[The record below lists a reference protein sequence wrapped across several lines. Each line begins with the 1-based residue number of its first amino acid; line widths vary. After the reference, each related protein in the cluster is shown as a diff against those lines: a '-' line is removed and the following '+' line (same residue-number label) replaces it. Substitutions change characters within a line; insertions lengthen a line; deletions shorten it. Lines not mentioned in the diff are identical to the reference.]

1 MQLNEDQRMIQD
13 MVRAFA
19 AAELQP
25 LAAQVDEQAR
35 FDPGVLQKL
44 AAVNLLGLLAPAE
57 VGGAGVDY
65 ATFTLAIEEVAR
77 VCGSTALLL
86 VTHNAL
92 GAAAIAMHG
101 SAALREAWLGRCA
114 RGEAIAAFA
123 WTEPD
128 AGSDSGVLQTTA
140 ELQGDEDWVL
150 NGTKN
155 AVSCAAVADCFLV
168 AARETGAGADASNL
182 GLWLVEKTAPGL
194 TVDPHADTL
203 GLRAAGLTGLRLD
216 QVVVGPD
223 NRLGVR
229 RMEELQRLLDGARIA
244 IGALAVGIAEAGLER
259 ALRYARERPQFV
271 TSIVEHQSVQLRLAD
286 AAADTHAARLVVHEA
301 ARAYDAREPVA
312 RLAATAKL
320 FATEAATR
328 VCDHAIQV
336 HGGYGYCT
344 EYHVE
349 RSYRDAKMCE
359 VAYGPSDLQRFV
371 IVREMVREAD
381 AGWALLQ

>member
-114 RGEAIAAFA
+114 RGEALAAFA

>member
-1 MQLNEDQRMIQD
+1 MIQD

-244 IGALAVGIAEAGLER
+244 VGALAVGIAEAGLER

>member
-1 MQLNEDQRMIQD
+1 VQLNEDQRMIQD

-114 RGEAIAAFA
+114 RGEAVAAFA

>member
-1 MQLNEDQRMIQD
+1 MPLNEDQRMIRD

-19 AAELQP
+19 DAELKP
-25 LAAQVDEQAR
+25 AAARIDEQAA
-35 FDPGVLQKL
+35 FDPSVLQKL
-44 AAVNLLGLLAPAE
+44 GEVNLFGLVASAE
-57 VGGAGVDY
+57 SGGAGVDY
-65 ATFTLAIEEVAR
+65 ATYVLALEEVAR

-86 VTHNAL
+86 VTHNSL
-92 GAAAIAMHG
+92 GAAAIALHG
-101 SAALREAWLGRCA
+101 NAALRGQWLERCA

-128 AGSDSGVLQTTA
+128 AASDSGTLQTRA
-140 ELQGDEDWVL
+140 ESRDGNWVL
-150 NGTKN
+150 NGVKT
-155 AVSCAAVADCFLV
+155 AVACAAVADCFV
-168 AARETGAGADASNL
+168 IAAHEPGAAGPDSNL
-182 GLWLVEKTAPGL
+182 GLWLVEKGAPGL
-194 TVDPHADTL
+194 AVDPHTDTL
-203 GLRAAGLTGLRLD
+203 GLRAAGLARLQLQD
-216 QVVVGPD
+216 VTVGPD
-223 NRLGVR
+223 QRLEVR
-229 RMEELQRLLDGARIA
+229 RLEDLQRLLDGGRIA
-244 IGALAVGIAEAGLER
+244 LGALAVGIAEGALER

-271 TSIVEHQSVQLRLAD
+271 PSIVEHQSVQLRLAD

-301 ARAYDAREPVA
+301 ARALDAGEPVA
-312 RLAATAKL
+312 RLAAIAKL

-328 VCDHAIQV
+328 VGDHAIQV

>member
-1 MQLNEDQRMIQD
+1 MQLNEDQRMIRD

-19 AAELQP
+19 DAELKP
-25 LAAQVDEQAR
+25 RAAHVDEQAR
-35 FDPGVLQKL
+35 FDADVLQKL
-44 AAVNLLGLLAPAE
+44 GEVNLLGLVAPAE
-57 VGGAGVDY
+57 AGGAGVDY
-65 ATFTLAIEEVAR
+65 ATYALALEEVAR

-86 VTHNAL
+86 VTHNSL
-92 GAAAIAMHG
+92 GTAAVAMHG
-101 SAALREAWLGRCA
+101 NAALRAEWLGRCA
-114 RGEAIAAFA
+114 RGEVVAAFA

-128 AGSDSGVLQTTA
+128 AGSDSGAVQTTA
-140 ELQGDEDWVL
+140 EWRDGTWVLQG
-150 NGTKN
+150 TKT
-155 AVSCAAVADCFLV
+155 AVSCAAVADCFVV
-168 AARETGAGADASNL
+168 AARETGGGAGEANL

-194 TVDPHADTL
+194 AVDPHADTL
-203 GLRAAGLTGLRLD
+203 GLRAAGLARLQLD
-216 QVVVGPD
+216 QVRVGPD
-223 NRLGVR
+223 RRLEVR
-229 RMEELQRLLDGARIA
+229 SMDELQRLLDGARIA
-244 IGALAVGIAEAGLER
+244 LGALAVGIAEGALER

-271 TSIVEHQSVQLRLAD
+271 PSIVEHQSVQLRLAD

-301 ARAYDAREPVA
+301 ARAFDAGEPVA
-312 RLAATAKL
+312 RLAAIAKL

-381 AGWALLQ
+381 AGWVLLQ

>member
-13 MVRAFA
+13 MVRAFT
-19 AAELQP
+19 AAELKP
-25 LAAQVDEQAR
+25 LAAQVDKQAR

-44 AAVNLLGLLAPAE
+44 AAVNLLGLLAPADA
-57 VGGAGVDY
+57 GGAEVDY
-65 ATFTLAIEEVAR
+65 ATFTLAVEEVAR

-86 VTHNAL
+86 VSHNSL

-101 SAALREAWLGRCA
+101 SAALRAQWVGRCA

-140 ELQGDEDWVL
+140 ELQGENWVL
-150 NGTKN
+150 NGAKT
-155 AVSCAAVADCFLV
+155 AVSCASVADCFVV
-168 AARETGAGADASNL
+168 AARETGAGADRSNL
-182 GLWLVEKTAPGL
+182 GLWLVDKSAPGL

-203 GLRAAGLTGLRLD
+203 GLRAAGLAWLQLE

-223 NRLGVR
+223 NRLEVR
-229 RMEELQRLLDGARIA
+229 RMDELQRLLDGGRIA
-244 IGALAVGIAEAGLER
+244 IAALAVGIAAGGLER
-259 ALRYARERPQFV
+259 ALRYARERPQFL

-301 ARAYDAREPVA
+301 ARAYDAHEPVA

>member
-1 MQLNEDQRMIQD
+1 MIQD

-114 RGEAIAAFA
+114 RGEAVAAFA

-203 GLRAAGLTGLRLD
+203 GLRAAGLAGLRLD